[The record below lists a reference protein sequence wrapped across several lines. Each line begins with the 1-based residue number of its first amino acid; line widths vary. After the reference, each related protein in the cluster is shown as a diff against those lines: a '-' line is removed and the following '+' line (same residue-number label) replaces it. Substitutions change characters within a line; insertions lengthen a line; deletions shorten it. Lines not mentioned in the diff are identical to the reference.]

1 MKITAVDQQK
11 DLFIVEDFYPAEL
24 LDRFLATDHLLTAHK
39 KEAMQND
46 WSRRRLVKEPDS
58 IYELFDNYVKSITEE
73 LGKIIGVD
81 LMASDTGF
89 WLDEPGFCMNSHLD
103 NENVQVSMQVYLNH
117 NDVSLGTVF
126 YNPDCSVR
134 YKSNYTPNTGY
145 IMINNPNQFHGMG
158 VPVPKDTYRISSY
171 SWLYPKV

>member
-1 MKITAVDQQK
+1 MKITAVDTQK
-11 DLFIVEDFYPAEL
+11 NLFVVEDFYPAEL

-46 WSRRRLVKEPDS
+46 WPRRRLVKEPDS
-58 IYELFDNYVKSITEE
+58 IYELFDNYVKSRTEE
-73 LGKIIGVD
+73 IGKIIGIS
-81 LMASDTGF
+81 LMGSDTGF
-89 WLDEPGFCMNSHLD
+89 WLDEPGFCMNSHVD
-103 NENVQVSMQVYLNH
+103 IVQVAMQVYLNH
-117 NDVSLGTVF
+117 NDPLLGTVF

-134 YKSNYTPNTGY
+134 HKPNYKINTGY

-171 SWLYPKV
+171 SWLHPKV